1 LKLIEKVD
9 YSDKVYLVPLGDIHL
24 GARGVDI
31 AKLKGYIDWIKN
43 TPSAYTFLMGDIW
56 DVATL
61 ASASNP
67 HYQEMNLNEAIK
79 FAYDLFSP
87 IKDRILGGISG
98 NHEERL
104 EKYAGFNP
112 LQTFC
117 EALEI
122 PYAGYS
128 AVIRFRIGTL
138 KRKSGMISPLV
149 EYLLFSHHS
158 TGGGSTLGGKLN
170 RSVKLEEIFEGADAY
185 LIGHSHAKILGEKS
199 IAYLSKSGNGKATI
213 KYKRIAYIDCGS
225 FLEYDNSYAEMQMLS
240 PSTTGAVRL
249 RMDGTKKDLHISY

>member
-1 LKLIEKVD
+1 MKLIEKID

-31 AKLKGYIDWIKN
+31 NKLKGYIDWIKN
-43 TPSAYTFLMGDIW
+43 TPSAYTFITGDAW
-56 DVATL
+56 DIATL
-61 ASASNP
+61 SSPTNP

-79 FAYDLFSP
+79 FAYDLFYP
-87 IKDRILGGISG
+87 IKDKILGAVSG
-98 NHEERL
+98 NHEIRL
-104 EKYAGFNP
+104 ERYAGFNP

-117 EALEI
+117 ETLNV

-128 AVIRFRIGTL
+128 AVLRFRIG
-138 KRKSGMISPLV
+138 KYERKNGMISPLV
-149 EYLLFSHHS
+149 EYVMFVHHS

-170 RSVKLEEIFEGADAY
+170 RAVKLEEIFEGADAF
-185 LIGHSHAKILGEKS
+185 LIGHNHTKALGEKS

-213 KYKRIAYIDCGS
+213 KYKRVAFVDCGS
-225 FLEYDNSYAEMQMLS
+225 FLEYDGSYAEEKMLP

>member
-1 LKLIEKVD
+1 
-9 YSDKVYLVPLGDIHL
+9 
-24 GARGVDI
+24 
-31 AKLKGYIDWIKN
+31 
-43 TPSAYTFLMGDIW
+43 MGDVF
-56 DVATL
+56 DVSTL

-67 HYQEMNLNEAIK
+67 HYSAMNLNEAIR

-87 IKDRILGGISG
+87 IKDRILGGVSG
-98 NHEERL
+98 NHEQRL

-117 EALEI
+117 ETLGI

-128 AVIRFRIGTL
+128 AVLRFKTGKY
-138 KRKSGMISPLV
+138 KRKTGLVSPNV
-149 EYLLFSHHS
+149 EYLMFLHHS

-170 RSVKLEEIFEGADAY
+170 RAVKLEEVFEGADAY

-199 IAYLSKSGNGKATI
+199 VAYLSKSGNGKATI

-225 FLEYDNSYAEMQMLS
+225 FLEYDGSYAEEKMLA
-240 PSTTGAVRL
+240 PSTTGAVRI
-249 RMDGTKKDLHISY
+249 RMNGVKKDLHISY

>member
-1 LKLIEKVD
+1 LKLIEKID

-31 AKLKGYIDWIKN
+31 NKLKGYIDWIKN
-43 TPSAYTFLMGDIW
+43 TPGAYTFLMGDTF

-61 ASASNP
+61 SSPTNP

-87 IKDRILGGISG
+87 IKDKILGAITG
-98 NHEERL
+98 NHESRL
-104 EKYAGFNP
+104 EKFAGFNP

-117 EALEI
+117 EAWNI

-128 AVIRFRIGTL
+128 AVLRFRVGRYE
-138 KRKSGMISPLV
+138 RKSGLVSPRV
-149 EYLLFSHHS
+149 EYLIYAHH
-158 TGGGSTLGGKLN
+158 TTAGGSTLGGKLN
-170 RSVKLEEIFEGADAY
+170 RVQKLSDIFEGASAY
-185 LIGHSHAKILGEKS
+185 LGGHNHTKALGEQN

-213 KYKRIAYIDCGS
+213 KYKRVAFVDCGS
-225 FLEYDNSYAEMQMLS
+225 FLEYDGSYAEMQMLS
-240 PSTTGAVRL
+240 PSNTGAPRIRL
-249 RMDGTKKDLHISY
+249 DGTKFDLHISY